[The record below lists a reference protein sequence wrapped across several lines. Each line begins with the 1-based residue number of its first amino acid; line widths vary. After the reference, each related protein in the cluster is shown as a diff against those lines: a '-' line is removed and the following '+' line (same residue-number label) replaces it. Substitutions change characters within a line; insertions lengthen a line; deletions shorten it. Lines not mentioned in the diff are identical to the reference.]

1 MGHHQPPEPS
11 VPRNELNA
19 QTLLYANGSIEDRRE
34 DRIWFDPKHGYGF
47 IKLALLWQIYLRRCV
62 PPICLLQYGHR

>member
-47 IKLALLWQIYLRRCV
+47 IKPDDGAHDVFVRPFVRAAAFDGGAC
-62 PPICLLQYGHR
+62 

>member
-11 VPRNELNA
+11 VPRKELNA
-19 QTLLYANGSIEDRRE
+19 QTQTLLDRRE

-47 IKLALLWQIYLRRCV
+47 IKPDDGA
-62 PPICLLQYGHR
+62 H